1 VALFVLPLQTANL
14 PEGLT
19 VSNAAA
25 SKNVALEILKSALV
39 IPVVMAIVV
48 GTGWGLVRLGAER
61 QRGSSKPDPKPAEIA
76 SDGALTL
83 EIPFA
88 QVTGE
93 IHYGGGSKPQLANW
107 TRTDET
113 VTWRFEVLKP
123 GRYAVELDCASD
135 AANAGSVVTVT
146 VDAASLQITVPNT
159 GGPKTFKTVRAGT
172 VEFAAAG
179 WRTLQITPTTIPH
192 KSVMILRGVRL
203 VPVTTS
209 S

>member
-1 VALFVLPLQTANL
+1 
-14 PEGLT
+14 

-25 SKNVALEILKSALV
+25 NKNVALEIVKSALV
-39 IPVVMAIVV
+39 IPVVIAIVV
-48 GTGWGLVRLGAER
+48 GTGWGLVRLAAER
-61 QRGSSKPDPKPAEIA
+61 QRASGKPEPRPAEIG
-76 SDGALTL
+76 SDGAMTL
-83 EIPFA
+83 GIPFA

-93 IHYGGGSKPQLANW
+93 IHYGGGSKPHVENW
-107 TRTDET
+107 RRSDES
-113 VTWRFEVLKP
+113 VTWRFEVAKP

-146 VDAASLQITVPNT
+146 VDAASLQATVPDT